1 MKVKRL
7 VERLSKFNPEAE
19 VKLNDRYGETALF
32 VNALANDDSVV
43 WIDGED
49 DIDMGSELST
59 RWIESPNVFKTD
71 LEFYKDLL
79 ETGITVDMVRK
90 YMGDIYANTME
101 ECCKKYNL
109 L

>member
-7 VERLSKFNPEAE
+7 IERLGKFNPEAE

-59 RWIESPNVFKTD
+59 RWTESPNVFKTD

-90 YMGDIYANTME
+90 YMGDTTADMMQDV
-101 ECCKKYNL
+101 CKNNGL